1 MCGEIEKWQ
10 TKREICVRLTTGG
23 LQSISLGDRLERCV
37 EIRIDEIMFV
47 NFNTATSGSC
57 YVDVRAEGM
66 HSSGTNNE
74 KKPGILVPVDVLN
87 PHAIYQRPRTLAVSP
102 GTDVT
107 QFEVDLRMP
116 DGSVPTFTEAV
127 FVLTFVMQ
135 KSPDV
140 IAANRREKAMTQ
152 LPSML
157 DPGRNY
163 YQGN

>member
-23 LQSISLGDRLERCV
+23 LQNITLGDRLERCM
-37 EIRIDEIMFV
+37 EIRIDEIMLLD
-47 NFNTATSGSC
+47 FNGGTSGSC
-57 YVDVRAEGM
+57 YVDVRAQGM
-66 HSSGTNNE
+66 QSSGTNNE
-74 KKPGILVPVDVLN
+74 KRPGILIPVDAN
-87 PHAIYQRPRTLAVSP
+87 QPHVVYQRPRTLAVSA

-107 QFEVDLRMP
+107 QFEIDIRMP
-116 DGSVPTFTEAV
+116 DGSVPTFDEVAFV
-127 FVLTFVMQ
+127 FTFVMQ